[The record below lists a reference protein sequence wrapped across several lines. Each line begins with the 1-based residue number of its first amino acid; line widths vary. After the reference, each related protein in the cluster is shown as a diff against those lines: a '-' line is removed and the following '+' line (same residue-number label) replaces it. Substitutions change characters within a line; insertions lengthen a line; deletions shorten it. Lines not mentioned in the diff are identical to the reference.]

1 MKFNNLNLRQC
12 LIFCDRGTRW
22 LKVPLSES
30 PFFKSLVAGINS
42 TKSKRIYNQYLSKL
56 KVTSYDKETSWFPY
70 IKIID
75 YQGFLFLYE
84 DIKNKGFDY
93 NLKPKVR
100 FEEDDNLVIADGQHR
115 LAILLFLELNEML
128 EWINIDK
135 NILYN
140 TNFIDRGLVISMKE
154 F

>member
-12 LIFCDRGTRW
+12 KIFCYTDCDRGMGW
-22 LKVPLSES
+22 VKVPLSQS

-42 TKSKRIYNQYLSKL
+42 TNSKGIYNQYLSKL
-56 KVTSYDKETSWFPY
+56 NVNPHLPY
-70 IKIID
+70 GKIID

-84 DIKNKGFDY
+84 DIKNNGFDY
-93 NLKPKVR
+93 NLNPKVQFR
-100 FEEDDNLVIADGQHR
+100 EDDNLIIADGQHR

-140 TNFIDRGLVISMKE
+140 TNFIDRGLVISMEE